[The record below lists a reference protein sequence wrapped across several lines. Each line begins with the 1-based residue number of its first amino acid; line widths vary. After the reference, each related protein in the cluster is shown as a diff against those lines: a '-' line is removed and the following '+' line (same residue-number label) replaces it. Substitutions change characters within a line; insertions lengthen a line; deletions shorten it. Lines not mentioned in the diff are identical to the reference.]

1 MISWRSFD
9 SLKQNAGALLSAFG
23 LNALELDRLL
33 NNHPNEQKETSGSLG
48 GGKPSHAD
56 RLGSAPIPIGVH
68 PNFTRAN
75 WTTASRKHVYRFI
88 SSGKWSQSRS
98 GGSGGCGDGFRQR
111 EAIEKTGLKPA
122 PDDFLTIIRRQQLGK
137 LKIYLGPCPGV
148 GKTYQMLIEGNR
160 LRRQGVDVV
169 IGYVEPHDRP
179 ETTAQIGD
187 LEIVPPLVAKYHGIT
202 LKEMDLDA
210 VLARKPTVALVDEL
224 AHTNAPQSRNR
235 KRYEDVQDLL
245 RAGINVIAT
254 VNIQHF
260 ESLYNIVEEATGVR
274 VKERV
279 PDEVVTQADQIVNI
293 DLPAEDLLER
303 LQAGKIY
310 PKERVE
316 AALANF
322 FTSKNLTRLRE
333 MTLSEMANILDRIN
347 REGAELESN
356 PGGLGQVMVA
366 IGSSGPDP
374 GRPLRKTA
382 RLAAQLNAQW
392 YAVYVRTP
400 SESAVKIDA
409 TVQRQIADTLE
420 AARKMGGLVISLK
433 HEDVAQALMS
443 FVKEYGITHVI
454 LGRPGKKALVA
465 SYWC

>member
-1 MISWRSFD
+1 MPVAD
-9 SLKQNAGALLSAFG
+9 N
-23 LNALELDRLL
+23 
-33 NNHPNEQKETSGSLG
+33 PNLQPK
-48 GGKPSHAD
+48 A
-56 RLGSAPIPIGVH
+56 
-68 PNFTRAN
+68 
-75 WTTASRKHVYRFI
+75 
-88 SSGKWSQSRS
+88 
-98 GGSGGCGDGFRQR
+98 
-111 EAIEKTGLKPA
+111 
-122 PDDFLTIIRRQQLGK
+122 DDFLTIIRRQQLGK
-137 LKIYLGPCPGV
+137 LKIYLGPSPGV
-148 GKTYQMLIEGNR
+148 GKTYQMLVEGNR

-179 ETTAQIGD
+179 DTTAQID
-187 LEIVPPLVAKYHGIT
+187 QLEVVPPLLAKYHGIT
-202 LKEMDLDA
+202 LKEMDLDG
-210 VLARKPTVALVDEL
+210 VLTRKPTIALVDEL

-260 ESLYNIVEEATGVR
+260 ESLYNIVEDVTGVK

-279 PDEVVTQADQIVNI
+279 PDEIITQADQVVNI

-333 MTLSEMANILDRIN
+333 MTLSETANILDRRN
-347 REGAELESN
+347 REGAEQESN
-356 PGGLGQVMVA
+356 AGGLGQVMVA
-366 IGSSGPDP
+366 ISSRGPDP
-374 GRPLRKTA
+374 GRLLRKTA

-400 SESAVKIDA
+400 SESALKIDA
-409 TVQRQIADTLE
+409 TLQRQVADTLE
-420 AARKMGGLVISLK
+420 AAQKMGGLVISLK
-433 HEDVAQALMS
+433 HENVAQALIS
-443 FVKEYGITHVI
+443 FAKEYGITHVVI
-454 LGRPGKKALVA
+454 GRPGKKSIRLFSRALHDELIQGLPGTDLVII
-465 SYWC
+465 

>member
-1 MISWRSFD
+1 MPAAENP
-9 SLKQNAGALLSAFG
+9 SLK
-23 LNALELDRLL
+23 
-33 NNHPNEQKETSGSLG
+33 PT
-48 GGKPSHAD
+48 
-56 RLGSAPIPIGVH
+56 
-68 PNFTRAN
+68 
-75 WTTASRKHVYRFI
+75 
-88 SSGKWSQSRS
+88 
-98 GGSGGCGDGFRQR
+98 
-111 EAIEKTGLKPA
+111 
-122 PDDFLTIIRRQQLGK
+122 PDDFLAIIRRQQLGK
-137 LKIYLGPCPGV
+137 LKIYLGPAAGV
-148 GKTYQMLIEGNR
+148 GKTYQMLVEGNR
-160 LRRQGVDVV
+160 LRKQGVDVV

-179 ETTAQIGD
+179 ETTAQIGE

-260 ESLYNIVEEATGVR
+260 ESLYNIVEDVTGVK

-279 PDEVVTQADQIVNI
+279 PDEIITQADQVVNI

-316 AALANF
+316 TALANF
-322 FTSKNLTRLRE
+322 FTPKNLTRLRE
-333 MTLSEMANILDRIN
+333 MTLSETANILDRRN

-356 PGGLGQVMVA
+356 AGGLGQVMVA
-366 IGSSGPDP
+366 ISSRGPDP
-374 GRPLRKTA
+374 GRLLRKTA

-400 SESAVKIDA
+400 NESAVNIDA
-409 TVQRQIADTLE
+409 AVQRQIADTLE
-420 AARKMGGLVISLK
+420 AAQKMGGLVISLK
-433 HEDVAQALMS
+433 HENVAQALIS
-443 FVKEYGITHVI
+443 FAKEYGITHIV
-454 LGRPGKKALVA
+454 LGRPGKKSFRLFNRALHDELIRELRDVDLVII
-465 SYWC
+465 

>member
-1 MISWRSFD
+1 MPVVD
-9 SLKQNAGALLSAFG
+9 NANL
-23 LNALELDRLL
+23 
-33 NNHPNEQKETSGSLG
+33 
-48 GGKPSHAD
+48 KPS
-56 RLGSAPIPIGVH
+56 
-68 PNFTRAN
+68 
-75 WTTASRKHVYRFI
+75 
-88 SSGKWSQSRS
+88 
-98 GGSGGCGDGFRQR
+98 
-111 EAIEKTGLKPA
+111 

-169 IGYVEPHDRP
+169 IGYVEPHNRP
-179 ETTAQIGD
+179 ETTAQIGE
-187 LEIVPPLVAKYHGIT
+187 LEIVPPLAAKYHGIT

-260 ESLYNIVEEATGVR
+260 ESLYNIVEDVTGVK

-279 PDEVVTQADQIVNI
+279 PDEIITQADQVVNI

-333 MTLSEMANILDRIN
+333 MTLSETANILDRRS
-347 REGAELESN
+347 REGAETESN
-356 PGGLGQVMVA
+356 IGGLDQVMVA
-366 IGSSGPDP
+366 ISSRGPDP
-374 GRPLRKTA
+374 GRLLRKTA

-400 SESAVKIDA
+400 NESALKIDA
-409 TVQRQIADTLE
+409 GVQRHVADTLE
-420 AARKMGGLVISLK
+420 AAQKMGGLVISLK
-433 HEDVAQALMS
+433 HENVAQALVS
-443 FVKEYGITHVI
+443 FAKEYGITHVV
-454 LGRPGKKALVA
+454 LGRPGKKALRLFSRALHDELIQELPGTDLVII
-465 SYWC
+465 

>member
-1 MISWRSFD
+1 MAVTD
-9 SLKQNAGALLSAFG
+9 N
-23 LNALELDRLL
+23 
-33 NNHPNEQKETSGSLG
+33 PN
-48 GGKPSHAD
+48 
-56 RLGSAPIPIGVH
+56 
-68 PNFTRAN
+68 
-75 WTTASRKHVYRFI
+75 
-88 SSGKWSQSRS
+88 
-98 GGSGGCGDGFRQR
+98 
-111 EAIEKTGLKPA
+111 LKPT

-148 GKTYQMLIEGNR
+148 GKTYQMLVEGNR

-169 IGYVEPHDRP
+169 IGYVEPHNRP
-179 ETTAQIGD
+179 ETTAQIGE
-187 LEIVPPLVAKYHGIT
+187 LEIVPPLLAKYHGIT

-210 VLARKPTVALVDEL
+210 VIERKPTIALVDEL

-260 ESLYNIVEEATGVR
+260 ESLYNIVEDVTGVK

-279 PDEVVTQADQIVNI
+279 PDEIITQADQVVNI

-310 PKERVE
+310 PQERVE

-333 MTLSEMANILDRIN
+333 MTLSETANILDRRN
-347 REGAELESN
+347 REGAEQESN
-356 PGGLGQVMVA
+356 AGGLGQVMVA
-366 IGSSGPDP
+366 ISSRGPDP
-374 GRPLRKTA
+374 GRLLRKTA

-409 TVQRQIADTLE
+409 TVQRQVADTLE
-420 AARKMGGLVISLK
+420 AAQKMGGLVISLK
-433 HEDVAQALMS
+433 HENVAQALIS
-443 FVKEYGITHVI
+443 FAKEYGITHVVI
-454 LGRPGKKALVA
+454 GRPGKKAVRLFTRALHDELIQELPGTDLVII
-465 SYWC
+465 

>member
-1 MISWRSFD
+1 MPT
-9 SLKQNAGALLSAFG
+9 A
-23 LNALELDRLL
+23 
-33 NNHPNEQKETSGSLG
+33 ET
-48 GGKPSHAD
+48 PHA
-56 RLGSAPIPIGVH
+56 
-68 PNFTRAN
+68 RA
-75 WTTASRKHVYRFI
+75 T
-88 SSGKWSQSRS
+88 
-98 GGSGGCGDGFRQR
+98 
-111 EAIEKTGLKPA
+111 
-122 PDDFLTIIRRQQLGK
+122 PDDFLAIIRRQQLGK

-160 LRRQGVDVV
+160 LRKQNVDVV

-210 VLARKPTVALVDEL
+210 VIARKPTVALVDEL

-260 ESLYNIVEEATGVR
+260 ESLYNIVEDVTGVK

-279 PDEVVTQADQIVNI
+279 PDEIITQADQIVNI
-293 DLPAEDLLER
+293 DLPAEDLVER
-303 LQAGKIY
+303 LQGGKIY
-310 PKERVE
+310 PKERIE

-333 MTLSEMANILDRIN
+333 MTLSETANILDRKN
-347 REGAELESN
+347 REGAEQESN
-356 PGGLGQVMVA
+356 AGGLGQVMVA
-366 IGSSGPDP
+366 ISSQGPDP
-374 GRPLRKTA
+374 GRLLRKTA

-400 SESAVKIDA
+400 DESAVKIDA
-409 TVQRQIADTLE
+409 TVQRRVADTLE
-420 AARKMGGLVISLK
+420 AAQKMGGLVISLK
-433 HEDVAQALMS
+433 QENIAQALIS
-443 FVKEYGITHVI
+443 FAKEYGITHVVI
-454 LGRPGKKALVA
+454 GRPGKKRFRMFGRALHDELIQELAGVDLVII
-465 SYWC
+465 